1 MASSAQQILK
11 VVQALDGARDT
22 QSLNKEVV
30 SMRRRV
36 NPVQLFIRN
45 LVRLIVFVP
54 LWWLIALP
62 NFRTFWA
69 GMAGFGATPL
79 FGPLG
84 FGILKT
90 LVILW
95 FANVLAGMIFVLPEW
110 ERMVLL
116 RMGKSVGTRGPGLFI
131 VPPFLYSVARI
142 LDIRISTYEVK
153 ATRTLTMDNIP
164 VDITAAIE
172 LEVENPEKAAIDVS
186 DYWKT
191 TEWASMEAL
200 KSTIG
205 SSKLRTLL
213 SETEKISAMLKA
225 EIDAAATDYGVN
237 VRAVRVTDVAAPP
250 SLIEELAVI
259 ARAER
264 SAKAKLIQADAE
276 KDVANAL
283 SEAAKKLAEQEGTME
298 LRQIQALLEMSKEE
312 SAMIIIYPMDSLA
325 GGQIANA
332 TAGAQSVA
340 RKPKKIP
347 PASQI

>member
-1 MASSAQQILK
+1 MASSAQQFLR
-11 VVQALDGARDT
+11 VVKALEGASGT
-22 QSLNKEVV
+22 QSPKKEIIN
-30 SMRRRV
+30 MRRRV

-62 NFRTFWA
+62 NFRTLWTGLA
-69 GMAGFGATPL
+69 GLGTAPFL
-79 FGPLG
+79 GPLG
-84 FGILKT
+84 YGILKT
-90 LVILW
+90 IVILW
-95 FANVLAGMIFVLPEW
+95 LANVLAGMFYVLPEW

-116 RMGKSVGTRGPGLFI
+116 RLGKSVGARGPGLFI

-142 LDIRISTYEVK
+142 LDTRIITYEVK
-153 ATRTLTMDNIP
+153 ATRTLTEDNIP
-164 VDITAAIE
+164 VDITAAVE
-172 LEVENPEKAAIDVS
+172 LEVEDPEKAAIAVN

-205 SSKLRTLL
+205 RSKLVVLL
-213 SETEKISAMLKA
+213 SETEKISTMLKT

-237 VRAVRVTDVAAPP
+237 VRAVRITDVTAPP

-264 SAKAKLIQADAE
+264 SAEAKRIQAHAE
-276 KDVANAL
+276 LEVAEAL
-283 SEAAKKLAEQEGTME
+283 AEASQKLAEQEGTME

-332 TAGAQSVA
+332 TAGAQSVI
-340 RKPKKIP
+340 RRKKIP
-347 PASQI
+347 PQS

>member
-1 MASSAQQILK
+1 MANSAQQFLK
-11 VVQALDGARDT
+11 VVKALEGASNT
-22 QSLNKEVV
+22 QSPKKEIIN
-30 SMRRRV
+30 MRRRV

-62 NFRTFWA
+62 NFRTFWT
-69 GMAGFGATPL
+69 GMAGFGGAPL

-84 FGILKT
+84 FGIIKT
-90 LVILW
+90 IVIFW
-95 FANVLAGMIFVLPEW
+95 IANVVARMIYVLPEW
-110 ERMVLL
+110 ERIVLL
-116 RMGKSVGTRGPGLFI
+116 RMGKSVGARGPGLFI

-142 LDIRISTYEVK
+142 IDIRISTYEVK

-172 LEVENPEKAAIDVS
+172 LEVENPEKAAIDVK

-205 SSKLRTLL
+205 SSDLRTLL
-213 SETEKISAMLKA
+213 SETEEISAMLKA

-264 SAKAKLIQADAE
+264 SAKAKRIQALAE
-276 KDVANAL
+276 MEVATAL
-283 SEAAKKLAEQEGTME
+283 SEASQQLLGQEGAME

-312 SAMIIIYPMDSLA
+312 SAMIIIYPMDSIA

-340 RKPKKIP
+340 IGKKKVPPKP
-347 PASQI
+347 QV

>member
-1 MASSAQQILK
+1 MSSSAQQFLK
-11 VVQALDGARDT
+11 VMKALDGASST
-22 QSLNKEVV
+22 QSPTKEIIK
-30 SMRRRV
+30 MRRRV

-45 LVRLIVFVP
+45 VVRLIVFVP
-54 LWWLIALP
+54 LWMWIALP
-62 NFRTFWA
+62 DFRIVWN
-69 GMAGFGATPL
+69 GMVGFGASPII
-79 FGPLG
+79 GPLG
-84 FGILKT
+84 FGLLKT
-90 LVILW
+90 IIILW
-95 FANVLAGMIFVLPEW
+95 LANVLARMFYVLPEW

-131 VPPFLYSVARI
+131 IPPFLYSVARI
-142 LDIRISTYEVK
+142 IDIRISTYEVK

-205 SSKLRTLL
+205 SSDLRTLL
-213 SETEKISAMLKA
+213 SETEKISAMLKT

-237 VRAVRVTDVAAPP
+237 VRAVRVTDVTAPP
-250 SLIEELAVI
+250 SLVEELAVI

-264 SAKAKLIQADAE
+264 SAKAKRIQADAE
-276 KDVANAL
+276 REVATAL
-283 SEAAKKLAEQEGTME
+283 AEASQTLSEQEGTME

-325 GGQIANA
+325 GGQIAGA
-332 TAGAQSVA
+332 TAGAQSTLKMQNA
-340 RKPKKIP
+340 PPKPQ
-347 PASQI
+347 A